1 VRYLKLYEEFKI
13 IQDEEVDTLEK
24 PEVSNKTIE
33 DVLKDDFFDDIEDKE
48 LEDDSKEYS
57 SEVINIKNWKVY

>member
-1 VRYLKLYEEFKI
+1 MRYLKLYEEFKI

>member
-1 VRYLKLYEEFKI
+1 MRYLRLYEEFMKNSEMEI
-13 IQDEEVDTLEK
+13 DTEQEL
-24 PEVSNKTIE
+24 SDKTID